1 MYRIQGPYGETPVAT
16 QQDEMKAENLNSTE
30 SFFVAQQ
37 GADHCWAWNGFGSS
51 TGEKLFA
58 ARMSKILNCSS
69 CDIIDEGTEDDGFW
83 AALGGKTEYA
93 NQKVLNFAPGFDPRL
108 FFFSIAGGY
117 NNFKDLPNF
126 V

>member
-16 QQDEMKAENLNSTE
+16 QQDLMKAENLNSTE

-93 NQKVLNFAPGFDPRL
+93 N
-108 FFFSIAGGY
+108 
-117 NNFKDLPNF
+117 
-126 V
+126 